1 MNEIKN
7 LESANF
13 DHLELL
19 AGGQQAICP
28 GGKKN
33 YIWSGGKINICTG
46 GSSKIYL
53 VTAKLTF
60 ALVDKL
66 RIAILPQNMKSN
78 SSKYEKQN
86 CSLIR

>member
-19 AGGQQAICP
+19 AGGEQAICP
-28 GGKKN
+28 GAK
-33 YIWSGGKINICTG
+33 KINICTG

-60 ALVDKL
+60 ALVPKL
-66 RIAILPQNMKSN
+66 TIAILPQNMKSN

>member
-19 AGGQQAICP
+19 AGGEQAICP
-28 GGKKN
+28 GAKKI
-33 YIWSGGKINICTG
+33 YIWSGDKINICTG
-46 GSSKIYL
+46 GSTKIYL

-60 ALVDKL
+60 ALVPKL
-66 RIAILPQNMKSN
+66 TIAILPQNMKSN
-78 SSKYEKQN
+78 CSKYEKQN
-86 CSLIR
+86 RSLIR

>member
-28 GGKKN
+28 GVKKKLHLHWWQRKN
-33 YIWSGGKINICTG
+33 LSGDSKINICPG
-46 GSSKIYL
+46 AKINNCHPS
-53 VTAKLTF
+53 T
-60 ALVDKL
+60 
-66 RIAILPQNMKSN
+66 
-78 SSKYEKQN
+78 KYEKQLLNKGKATPQNIKSN
-86 CSLIR
+86 CSKNE